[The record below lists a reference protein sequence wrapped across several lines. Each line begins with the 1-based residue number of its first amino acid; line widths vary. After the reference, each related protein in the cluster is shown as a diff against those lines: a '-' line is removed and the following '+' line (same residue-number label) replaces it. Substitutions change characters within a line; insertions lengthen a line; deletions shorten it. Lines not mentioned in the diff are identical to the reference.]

1 MSAAPQGWVQALLH
15 FWFEELAPEQR
26 FARDDSV
33 DRQIRTRF
41 AMCWHAMRG
50 QQPSRFLKDRE
61 TALAAVLLFDQV
73 PRNMFRNDARAFA
86 TDRLARAI
94 ARRAISKG
102 WLCGLAQ
109 AEQQFL
115 LMPLMHSERIAD
127 QRQSL
132 VRFTRLGSSYI
143 RSFAVDHYRMVAR
156 FGRFPH
162 RNAVLGRKSSPAEKA
177 AVAAGN
183 HW

>member
-1 MSAAPQGWVQALLH
+1 MSAAPQGWVRALLH
-15 FWFEELAPEQR
+15 FWFTELAPEQR
-26 FARDDSV
+26 FARDDTV
-33 DRQIRTRF
+33 DRQIRKRF
-41 AMCWHAMRG
+41 AKHWHAMRG
-50 QQPSRFLKDRE
+50 QQPSRFLKDRG

-73 PRNMFRNDARAFA
+73 PRNIFREDARAFA
-86 TDRLARAI
+86 TDKLARAI
-94 ARRAISKG
+94 THAAIAGG
-102 WLCGLAQ
+102 WLGGLSQ

-115 LMPLMHSERIAD
+115 LMPLMHSEQIAD

-132 VRFTRLGSSYI
+132 ARFTRLGSSYI

-162 RNAVLGRKSSPAEKA
+162 RNDVLGRRSSPAEKA
-177 AVAAGN
+177 AIAAGN